1 MSTHATIETTLDAA
15 LEHVAR
21 RSFYEPT
28 TIYPLTHGETN
39 AVAYAVDYDNVS
51 SIDLDEIDWTYSDGL
66 TYRGEHLSNR
76 VIDHSGLLEPAEYI
90 DTASHVRFHLADAIS
105 ELEDGHA
112 VTFSYAVARNTDAP
126 YDCSGVTYDPDYR
139 DQYVYDCDGSVTGIM
154 TDSGELSIDIDAYM
168 IDDYAGWVIVA
179 ESAEAR

>member
-28 TIYPLTHGETN
+28 TIHPLTHGETN

-105 ELEDGHA
+105 ELEDG
-112 VTFSYAVARNTDAP
+112 